1 MASSDFKVL
10 YQWTGFVPF
19 AKSLNGHLARAP
31 LPGFPDSGSNHHSI
45 TTSER
50 ATSLHGTH

>member
-1 MASSDFKVL
+1 MASSDLKVP
-10 YQWTGFVPF
+10 YQWTDFVPF
-19 AKSLNGHLARAP
+19 AESLNGRLARAP